1 MASQTLTSSGT
12 RSLDDIRVEEA
23 MHHGVLTCALEARLG
38 DVAALMADNN
48 IHCVVGL
55 GDVTEADTRL
65 WGMISDH
72 DLVAA
77 AATEDVSRR
86 TAGDTA
92 GTDVI
97 TIAPEA
103 SVRTAAELMTTN
115 RVTHLLVVEA
125 GSDLPLGV
133 ISALDVARAVA
144 GRIESSLDLPAERVE
159 QLMTST
165 VVTVA
170 PDLPLPEVAALLVRH
185 RISGVPV
192 VVDEEVVGVV
202 SEADILA
209 KERGE
214 QTREEDRF
222 LAWLLRHDTDK
233 LREKMAART
242 AGEAMSTPAIT
253 IDFWRSPSSAA
264 ALMLARGV
272 KRLPVTQH
280 GRLVGIVTRGDLVRA
295 FARSDEAIAEDIRTG
310 VILHAFWMTPN
321 DVDVAVEGGEVT
333 LRGVVESEAVRHAL
347 VGAVR
352 RVAGVVAVIP
362 ELTLR
367 PDARTTTYHW
377 LGERR
382 EPQ

>member
-1 MASQTLTSSGT
+1 MAPQTLTSSGT
-12 RSLDDIRVEEA
+12 RSLDEIRVEEA
-23 MHHGVLTCALEARLG
+23 MHHGVLTCALEARLSE
-38 DVAALMADNN
+38 VAAMMAENK

-125 GSDLPLGV
+125 GSDRPLGV
-133 ISALDVARAVA
+133 ISTLDVARAVA
-144 GRIESSLDLPAERVE
+144 GRIEPERDRPAERVE

-165 VVTVA
+165 VVTVT
-170 PDLPLPEVAALLVRH
+170 PDMPLPEVAALLVRH

-272 KRLPVTQH
+272 KRLPVTRH

-333 LRGVVESEAVRHAL
+333 LRGVVESEAVRDAL

-367 PDARTTTYHW
+367 PDARSTTYHW

-382 EPQ
+382 DLQ